1 MFKEVVYHQIP
12 ICFRKAKRSMVQ
24 LSPMTL
30 RSGQTTQGKDS
41 SLKTTAARTPDNVDV
56 LRTVLRTGG
65 WIREKL
71 LYTSVGAVHSLEN
84 STSSRTSPNFTK
96 AFISIKPTVPLMFQ
110 RPPVCIYRALR
121 KQYRNLHFGIKISL
135 RGKSP

>member
-1 MFKEVVYHQIP
+1 
-12 ICFRKAKRSMVQ
+12 MVQ

-71 LYTSVGAVHSLEN
+71 LYTSVGAVHS
-84 STSSRTSPNFTK
+84 
-96 AFISIKPTVPLMFQ
+96 
-110 RPPVCIYRALR
+110 
-121 KQYRNLHFGIKISL
+121 
-135 RGKSP
+135 